1 MALPL
6 FPPELFTLI
15 GINAFLAV
23 SLLTSLF
30 DERFPVAVPYVYEG
44 AALAGFGQIWISY
57 VFLFSSVE
65 ARFWCGM
72 LYLAVALVN
81 IFSVNVY
88 VAVNK
93 KLLKVAG
100 AFLATVTIPMAFAS
114 FVSISNYVNGLP
126 MSLPPL
132 PIVPVESIYIVLT
145 VCVVILGLSVAP
157 SLDLQTLRK
166 NLKRRS
172 LSPPSLCLNQRQT
185 PTLILKAK
193 KDEKG
198 GENGNG

>member
-6 FPPELFTLI
+6 FPPELFTLM

-57 VFLFSSVE
+57 VFLSSSVE

-157 SLDLQTLRK
+157 SIDLQTLRK

-172 LSPPSLCLNQRQT
+172 LRSSIALPQPATDPNIDPES
-185 PTLILKAK
+185 K